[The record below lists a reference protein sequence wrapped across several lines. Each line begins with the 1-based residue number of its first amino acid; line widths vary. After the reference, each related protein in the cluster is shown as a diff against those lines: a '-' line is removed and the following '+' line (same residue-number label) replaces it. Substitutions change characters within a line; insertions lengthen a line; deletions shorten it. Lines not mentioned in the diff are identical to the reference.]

1 MRKLIFIFATA
12 TIMFSGCHNQSDMPQ
27 FPGLPDVE
35 LEEDAYNAEIDDEAL
50 WEALYSSAMRKSGE
64 YRWIDG

>member
-1 MRKLIFIFATA
+1 MRKLIFIFAAA
-12 TIMFSGCHNQSDMPQ
+12 TIMFSGCRNQSDMPQ
-27 FPGLPDVE
+27 FPGLPIVE
-35 LEEDAYNAEIDDEAL
+35 LEADAYEAEIDDEAL

>member
-1 MRKLIFIFATA
+1 
-12 TIMFSGCHNQSDMPQ
+12 MPQ

-64 YRWIDG
+64 YRWIDGQWVDEELW